1 MLKIY
6 CSKCGGL
13 NTYVS
18 EKPNFCQKC
27 GSPMNATTAK
37 AQTQAKQQQLQIED
51 DDEDETRNLFDLDGL
66 DFEFE
71 AGKSNTET
79 LGNIAGSISEEQAQ
93 NSLEDTPPLSENQK
107 RYTAEDFRAEAGN
120 IRGDGGGNE
129 AGST

>member
-18 EKPNFCQKC
+18 EKPNFCHKC

-37 AQTQAKQQQLQIED
+37 AQAQAKQQQLQIED
-51 DDEDETRNLFDLDGL
+51 DDEDETQNLFDLDGL

-79 LGNIAGSISEEQAQ
+79 LGNIAGSVSEEQAQ
-93 NSLEDTPPLSENQK
+93 NSSEDIPVPKNQK
-107 RYTAEDFRAEAGN
+107 YTAEDFRAEAGN

>member
-18 EKPNFCQKC
+18 EKPNFCHKC
-27 GSPMNATTAK
+27 DSPMNATTAK
-37 AQTQAKQQQLQIED
+37 AQAQAKQQQLQIED

-79 LGNIAGSISEEQAQ
+79 LGNIAGSVSEEQAQ
-93 NSLEDTPPLSENQK
+93 NSSEDIPVPKNQK
-107 RYTAEDFRAEAGN
+107 YTAEDFRAEAGN

>member
-27 GSPMNATTAK
+27 GSPMNASTSK
-37 AQTQAKQQQLQIED
+37 AQVQSKQQLQVED
-51 DDEDETRNLFDLDGL
+51 DDEDETQNLFDLDGL

-71 AGKSNTET
+71 AGRSNTET

-93 NSLEDTPPLSENQK
+93 NSSENIPVPENQK
-107 RYTAEDFRAEAGN
+107 KYTAEDFRAEAGN

>member
-27 GSPMNATTAK
+27 GSPMNASTAR
-37 AQTQAKQQQLQIED
+37 AQTRPKQELQIEE
-51 DDEDETRNLFDLDGL
+51 DEDEEHQAQGNFNLDGL
-66 DFEFE
+66 DFEYE
-71 AGKSNTET
+71 VGTSTEK
-79 LGNIAGSISEEQAQ
+79 LGSIAGSLSEEDLKNL
-93 NSLEDTPPLSENQK
+93 NSEKITLPKNKK
-107 RYTAEDFRAEAGN
+107 RYTEEDFRAEAGN
-120 IRGDGGGNE
+120 LRDGGGNE